1 MLHKQPNKEK
11 AWYGYHSEK
20 GVNRGRTLDL

>member
-11 AWYGYHSEK
+11 AWYGYHIEK
-20 GVNRGRTLDL
+20 GVNGGRTLDL